1 MELLGCW
8 GYAISEHSMNISNI
22 LQLLQGGLGVTA
34 FDAVAHMIEGTESI
48 QFNIVHPLT
57 R

>member
-8 GYAISEHSMNISNI
+8 GYAISEHLMNISNI

-34 FDAVAHMIEGTESI
+34 FDAVAHMIEGKEKYSTRL
-48 QFNIVHPLT
+48 LT
-57 R
+57 H